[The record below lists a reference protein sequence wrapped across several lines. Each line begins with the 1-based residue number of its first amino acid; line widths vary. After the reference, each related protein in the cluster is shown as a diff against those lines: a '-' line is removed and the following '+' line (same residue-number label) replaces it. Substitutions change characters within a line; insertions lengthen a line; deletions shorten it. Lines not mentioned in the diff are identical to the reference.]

1 MECMHVRDL
10 GLLSEK
16 DWHLLQRIRE
26 EDWTLVTNNVEEFR
40 ARYRRRRDLHAGVV
54 FLVASAGI
62 EAQKGALDAALDDID
77 RDGNL
82 MNTEVLVEPHG
93 GDTASAG
100 LICHDPQSRAC
111 GERVIE
117 MSLTGGRKRAE
128 SAMMP
133 PAAGARP
140 AQ

>member
-1 MECMHVRDL
+1 LIDENLSVQLPQLAHARGYQCMHVRDL

-16 DWHLLQRIRE
+16 
-26 EDWTLVTNNVEEFR
+26 DWTLVTNNVEEFR
-40 ARYRRRRDLHAGVV
+40 ARYRRRVDLHAGVV

-93 GDTASAG
+93 GG
-100 LICHDPQSRAC
+100 Y
-111 GERVIE
+111 RVRRFD
-117 MSLTGGRKRAE
+117 L
-128 SAMMP
+128 P
-133 PAAGARP
+133 
-140 AQ
+140 

>member
-1 MECMHVRDL
+1 MTLRPRLLIDENLSVQLPQLAHARGYQCMHVRDL

-40 ARYRRRRDLHAGVV
+40 ARYRRRVDLHAGVV
-54 FLVASAGI
+54 FLVANAGI

-93 GDTASAG
+93 GG
-100 LICHDPQSRAC
+100 Y
-111 GERVIE
+111 RVRRFD
-117 MSLTGGRKRAE
+117 L
-128 SAMMP
+128 P
-133 PAAGARP
+133 
-140 AQ
+140 